1 MNKKQK
7 KKSPSAS
14 SSEPKGKTNPKQ
26 NFSSQKKLRI
36 IPLGGQE
43 EVGRNMNVFEY
54 NQDIVIIDMGMQFPE
69 EEMPGIDYIIPNI
82 KYLKGQEKNI
92 RGVIFTHG
100 HLDHI
105 GAAPILL
112 EKLGYPPVIGRPLT
126 LAMIKSRLEDYKKG
140 SSKRLKTIE
149 IKNIKQKI
157 KLASFEASFFPVDH
171 STMDAMGIV
180 LKTPQANII
189 HPGDWTYEE
198 NPVKRKSINYH
209 HLSRLKKPTVLMLES
224 LASTS
229 NRPRVPEK
237 TMYQNIEK
245 LIKEASG
252 RIILATFSSQIER
265 IKNIIPLAE
274 KFGRKVA
281 FDGYS
286 MRLNM
291 EIAKKLGYIKFKKSN
306 IIPIKKINKYPDNKV
321 LIFCTGAQG
330 EPRAVLSRM
339 VEGSHKY
346 VQIKKKDTVIFSSSV
361 IPGNERSIQKLK
373 DSLYRLSD
381 NVIHNDIM
389 DVHSSGHATAQD
401 MIKVVRQI
409 KPTYFMPVYAHYY
422 FLKEAEKLI
431 ARDNFAKKNI
441 FVLENGQ
448 TLEFK
453 NKKPR
458 KIKKKVP
465 TNYIMV
471 DGLGVGDVGEIVLRD
486 RNVLAKDGMVVIIL
500 KVDDKNKKI
509 IGEPDIISRG
519 FVYMKKSNKLIKDTK
534 QKVKD
539 IFNSAPR
546 RKTNYWDPLKSKIR
560 DDIGQYL
567 FNKTERRPMIL
578 PVLIEV

>member
-1 MNKKQK
+1 MNKKQDGK
-7 KKSPSAS
+7 SNKKSKKQKSSA
-14 SSEPKGKTNPKQ
+14 Q
-26 NFSSQKKLRI
+26 NKLRI

-54 NQDIVIIDMGMQFPE
+54 NNDIVIIDMGMQFPE
-69 EEMPGIDYIIPNI
+69 EDMPGIDYIIPNI
-82 KYLKGQEKNI
+82 KYLKGKEKNI
-92 RGVIFTHG
+92 RGVIFTHA

-112 EKLGYPPVIGRPLT
+112 EKLGYPPIIGRPLT
-126 LAMIKSRLEDYKKG
+126 LAMIKNRLEDYKKN

-149 IKNIKQKI
+149 IKNLRQKI

-171 STMDAMGIV
+171 SIMDAMGII
-180 LKTPQANII
+180 LKSPQATVI

-209 HLSRLKKPTVLMLES
+209 HLSRLKKPTILMLES
-224 LASTS
+224 LAST
-229 NRPRVPEK
+229 NTTPRVPEK
-237 TMYQNIEK
+237 VMYKNIEK
-245 LIKEASG
+245 LIKSASG

-265 IKNIIPLAE
+265 IKNIIPMAE

-306 IIPIKKINKYPDNKV
+306 VIPIKKINKYPDDKV

-381 NVIHNDIM
+381 NVIHSDIM
-389 DVHSSGHATAQD
+389 DVHSSGHATTQNI
-401 MIKVVRQI
+401 IKVVRQI
-409 KPTYFMPVYAHYY
+409 KPTYFMPVYANYY

-448 TLEFK
+448 VLEFK
-453 NKKPR
+453 NKKPK
-458 KIKKKVP
+458 KIKNKVP
-465 TNYIMV
+465 TNYVMV
-471 DGLGVGDVGEIVLRD
+471 DGLGVGDVGEVVLRD
-486 RNVLAKDGMVVIIL
+486 RNVLAKDGMVVILL

-509 IGEPDIISRG
+509 IGQPDIISRG

-539 IFNSAPR
+539 IFNSAPT

>member
-1 MNKKQK
+1 
-7 KKSPSAS
+7 
-14 SSEPKGKTNPKQ
+14 
-26 NFSSQKKLRI
+26 
-36 IPLGGQE
+36 
-43 EVGRNMNVFEY
+43 
-54 NQDIVIIDMGMQFPE
+54 
-69 EEMPGIDYIIPNI
+69 
-82 KYLKGQEKNI
+82 
-92 RGVIFTHG
+92 
-100 HLDHI
+100 
-105 GAAPILL
+105 
-112 EKLGYPPVIGRPLT
+112 
-126 LAMIKSRLEDYKKG
+126 
-140 SSKRLKTIE
+140 
-149 IKNIKQKI
+149 
-157 KLASFEASFFPVDH
+157 
-171 STMDAMGIV
+171 
-180 LKTPQANII
+180 
-189 HPGDWTYEE
+189 
-198 NPVKRKSINYH
+198 
-209 HLSRLKKPTVLMLES
+209 MLES

-458 KIKKKVP
+458 KIKKESP
-465 TNYIMV
+465 H
-471 DGLGVGDVGEIVLRD
+471 
-486 RNVLAKDGMVVIIL
+486 
-500 KVDDKNKKI
+500 
-509 IGEPDIISRG
+509 
-519 FVYMKKSNKLIKDTK
+519 
-534 QKVKD
+534 
-539 IFNSAPR
+539 
-546 RKTNYWDPLKSKIR
+546 
-560 DDIGQYL
+560 
-567 FNKTERRPMIL
+567 
-578 PVLIEV
+578 